1 MEKKRIIFTSLIF
14 GLIFQMAFGQTE
26 FDSKLKS
33 LYKNTVPLI
42 RSDVLATSIVENSEI
57 VILDTRSYEEFEVS
71 HLPNA
76 LFLDYDKF
84 KTNEVEG
91 INRKTK
97 IIVYCSV
104 GYRSERIGEK
114 LLKMGFVD
122 VRNLYGGIFDW
133 VNNENTVVNQA
144 GIKTDSVHTYNKD
157 WSRWL
162 TRGVKVY

>member
-14 GLIFQMAFGQTE
+14 VLVFQVAFGQTD

-42 RSDVLATSIVENSEI
+42 RSDVLATSIVENSNI

-76 LFLDYDKF
+76 LFLDYEKF
-84 KTNEVEG
+84 KPNEVEG
-91 INRKTK
+91 MNRKTK

-122 VRNLYGGIFDW
+122 VHNLYGGIFDW

-162 TRGVKVY
+162 TTGVKVY

>member
-1 MEKKRIIFTSLIF
+1 MEGKRVTITGLMISLVV
-14 GLIFQMAFGQTE
+14 LASYAQTD
-26 FDSKLKS
+26 FDKKLKS

-42 RSDVLATSIVENSEI
+42 RSEELSAEI
-57 VILDTRSYEEFEVS
+57 AEHKKILLLDTRSHQEFEVS

-76 LFLDYDKF
+76 VFLDYNTF
-84 KTNEVEG
+84 ERKTVEG
-91 INRKTK
+91 ITRNNK

-114 LLKMGFVD
+114 LMEMGFTD
-122 VRNLYGGIFDW
+122 VKNLYGGIFDW
-133 VNNENTVVNQA
+133 VNQKNPVVNQA

-162 TRGVKVY
+162 IRGTKVY

>member
-1 MEKKRIIFTSLIF
+1 MEKKRITITLLILVLPC
-14 GLIFQMAFGQTE
+14 LIVNGQTA
-26 FDSKLKS
+26 FDNKLKS
-33 LYKNTVPLI
+33 LYRNTVPLI
-42 RSDVLATSIVENSEI
+42 HSEGLSTTITENKNI
-57 VILDTRSYEEFEVS
+57 LLLDTRSQEEFQVS

-84 KTNEVEG
+84 NSEKVEK

-114 LLKMGFVD
+114 LIKMGFTD
-122 VRNLYGGIFDW
+122 VYNLYGGIFDW
-133 VNNENTVVNQA
+133 VNHDHTVVNQA
-144 GIKTDSVHTYNKD
+144 GLKTDSVHTYNKD

-162 TRGVKVY
+162 TKGVKVY

>member
-1 MEKKRIIFTSLIF
+1 MGKKRINFTCLIF
-14 GLIFQMAFGQTE
+14 LVCQVAFGQTD

-42 RSDVLATSIVENSEI
+42 RSDVLAKSIAENSKI

-76 LFLDYDKF
+76 LFLDYGKF
-84 KTNEVEG
+84 KADEVEG
-91 INRKTK
+91 INRKSK

-114 LLKMGFVD
+114 LIKMGFED
-122 VRNLYGGIFDW
+122 VHNLYGGIFDW
-133 VNNENTVVNQA
+133 VNNDHTVVNPS
-144 GIKTDSVHTYNKD
+144 GIRTDSVHTYNKD

-162 TRGVKVY
+162 MSGVKVY